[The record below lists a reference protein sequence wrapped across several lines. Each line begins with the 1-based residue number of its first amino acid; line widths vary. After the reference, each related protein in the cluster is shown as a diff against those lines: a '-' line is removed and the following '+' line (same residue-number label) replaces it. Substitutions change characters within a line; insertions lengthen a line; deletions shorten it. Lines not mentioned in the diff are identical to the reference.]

1 MRHEKVRLPAADA
14 ECGGVEQGLPGLGPD
29 PKLGSPASGSAR
41 GKVRL
46 PAADAECGFTIAEAA
61 VAIAVVAIL
70 SGMMAPMA
78 LKFINQQRESRT
90 RQILQA
96 AFEGMFGSREYR
108 VSNMRADFGWNPTT
122 SLTDLRALT
131 QKASSGVTT
140 DYGGSGVNGIYFF
153 WGWNGPYYQ
162 GTVNTNG
169 APLDGWGK
177 VIRLNCTTQDGL
189 NYWQLQSSGQ
199 DQAFGTTDDLVYPTQ
214 RASANSYNATIIV
227 NVHKVKAT
235 NFTGRITF
243 RYLNGTDTLPSA
255 VFAINNT
262 SSVES
267 YTGFMSAGGVQAWLE
282 PLSPGN
288 FVQVR
293 FVADLLPG
301 ETKTYDIT
309 I

>member
-1 MRHEKVRLPAADA
+1 MRHE
-14 ECGGVEQGLPGLGPD
+14 
-29 PKLGSPASGSAR
+29 
-41 GKVRL
+41 KVRL

-140 DYGGSGVNGIYFF
+140 DYGGSGVNGIYFL

-214 RASANSYNATIIV
+214 RASVNSYNATIIV